1 MLAGISFR
9 AAAQTNFWRSY
20 DVDQNSDS
28 GYNILTMNDG
38 SYLVLV
44 GALCNDELF
53 TACWAIMRVDHE
65 GGLQYKKVYNPHP
78 ESTWWTPAPSGF
90 VRINNRYFVSG
101 VITRQ
106 TLDYQV
112 FLMEFNPDNG
122 DSLAYMEQGGIN
134 GEYSVA
140 AIAASDGNMV
150 LIHNLEVGN
159 SLIWLQKWSPDMDLI
174 WEQYP
179 ESPFP
184 WDSATSLVEMPNGD
198 LVFTRKTCP
207 YPTGC
212 SKDALTISR
221 TDSAGNELWTRT
233 RPDRTSSNPISI
245 LHTGGDTLVVSW
257 ARDLWEE
264 LDSIIPFPP
273 SVLWLDGAGEEI
285 RRYDF
290 PADSLRYIGRIIR
303 ARNGDILGTG
313 YADRRSDGLS
323 QVSGWVFRLSSQGTL
338 LWERHIAPQN
348 THENTSRFHDLIENP
363 DGSILLTG
371 RLVDTFPN
379 HVPRRFNPNV
389 WLVRL
394 DSAGCFEPGCGS
406 TQLIT
411 EVQEVVLTEKARNV
425 LVFPNPAG
433 ASFSLLMEGYS
444 QPVHPVR
451 AKMWDMQG
459 RLLEERTVS
468 APSEIW
474 YCEDRPPGVYWIQ
487 VHTSAGQVGVA
498 KLVKR

>member
-1 MLAGISFR
+1 
-9 AAAQTNFWRSY
+9 
-20 DVDQNSDS
+20 
-28 GYNILTMNDG
+28 
-38 SYLVLV
+38 
-44 GALCNDELF
+44 
-53 TACWAIMRVDHE
+53 
-65 GGLQYKKVYNPHP
+65 
-78 ESTWWTPAPSGF
+78 
-90 VRINNRYFVSG
+90 
-101 VITRQ
+101 
-106 TLDYQV
+106 
-112 FLMEFNPDNG
+112 
-122 DSLAYMEQGGIN
+122 
-134 GEYSVA
+134 VA
-140 AIAASDGNMV
+140 AIAASDGNMI
-150 LIHNLEVGN
+150 LIHNLAVGN
-159 SLIWLQKWSPDMDLI
+159 NLIWLQKWSSDMQLI

-184 WDSATSLVEMPNGD
+184 WDSATSIVEMPNGD

-221 TDSAGNELWTRT
+221 TDSSGNELWTRT
-233 RPDRTSSNPISI
+233 RPDRTSSNPISV
-245 LHTGGDTLVVSW
+245 LHAGGDTLVISW

-290 PADSLRYIGRIIR
+290 PADSLRYIGRIMR
-303 ARNGDILGTG
+303 AHNGDIIGTG

-323 QVSGWVFRLSSQGTL
+323 QVSGWIFRLSPQGTL
-338 LWERHIAPQN
+338 LWERYITDSESPTLSSKFN
-348 THENTSRFHDLIENP
+348 SLTEDP
-363 DGSILLTG
+363 DGSLVLTG
-371 RLVDTFPN
+371 RHTILDSHPDAGISRTN
-379 HVPRRFNPNV
+379 A

-406 TQLIT
+406 IQVITSAQEPLAMPSDSPELI
-411 EVQEVVLTEKARNV
+411 L
-425 LVFPNPAG
+425 FPNPAG

-444 QPVHPVR
+444 QPVYPVR
-451 AKMWDMQG
+451 AIMWDMQG
-459 RLLEERTVS
+459 RLLEERTVG